1 MPPNPSKPYLNVPKS
16 YLIIQKYGS
25 NKSTYSD
32 FVNPNVVNL
41 PLTEQ
46 CLHFPFFRTSCKV
59 LLHWGEPKTSLVPHM
74 KGIWNHTF
82 FTLFVCPFLFLICK
96 KQKVITLFSVFL
108 SRNSTSNTKYEND
121 HVKLRRVR
129 TILSGHFRVKLCNFV
144 WNCIRK
150 QCFFTFASLFKKLL
164 LSVVLMISSKKLQKN
179 QKS

>member
-1 MPPNPSKPYLNVPKS
+1 M
-16 YLIIQKYGS
+16 
-25 NKSTYSD
+25 
-32 FVNPNVVNL
+32 
-41 PLTEQ
+41 
-46 CLHFPFFRTSCKV
+46 HFPFFRTSCKV

-129 TILSGHFRVKLCNFV
+129 TILSDHFRRIARIYERIND
-144 WNCIRK
+144 
-150 QCFFTFASLFKKLL
+150 L
-164 LSVVLMISSKKLQKN
+164 LSVNKYYGKAFKSAPFWWKNILYKFFLTLGTKIGLQFISLVRN
-179 QKS
+179 LRNNNE

>member
-1 MPPNPSKPYLNVPKS
+1 M
-16 YLIIQKYGS
+16 
-25 NKSTYSD
+25 
-32 FVNPNVVNL
+32 
-41 PLTEQ
+41 
-46 CLHFPFFRTSCKV
+46 HFPFFRTPCKV

-96 KQKVITLFSVFL
+96 KQQSITLFSVFL

-129 TILSGHFRVKLCNFV
+129 TILSGYFRVKLCNFM

-164 LSVVLMISSKKLQKN
+164 LSVVLMISSKKTQK
-179 QKS
+179 KTKKLIFFLKVSL

>member
-1 MPPNPSKPYLNVPKS
+1 MY
-16 YLIIQKYGS
+16 
-25 NKSTYSD
+25 
-32 FVNPNVVNL
+32 
-41 PLTEQ
+41 
-46 CLHFPFFRTSCKV
+46 FPFFRTSCKA
-59 LLHWGEPKTSLVPHM
+59 LLHWGEPKSSLVPHM

-164 LSVVLMISSKKLQKN
+164 LSVVFDDFVQKTSKKNKKVDFFLKV
-179 QKS
+179 SL